1 MDVKHANFPH
11 EQFVVKS
18 RLGWSQPHGVMIN
31 RIIALMGMTSSAFG
45 CSLIQC
51 PSNGAKSLLLGR
63 TNGVVGSEQNSL
75 LVKITIKTRMGLK
88 KCPILRRIEVN
99 IKHYRLIWNRVI
111 ASLFILAPSMS
122 HRAMVRAQPAGR
134 VIAWHWFGD
143 DARYLLRNGLMSP
156 PFP

>member
-1 MDVKHANFPH
+1 MPIFHMSNLLL
-11 EQFVVKS
+11 KS
-18 RLGWSQPHGVMIN
+18 RLRWSQPHGVMII
-31 RIIALMGMTSSAFG
+31 RIVALMGMTSSAFG
-45 CSLIQC
+45 CRLIQC
-51 PSNGAKSLLLGR
+51 PSNGAKSLLHGC
-63 TNGVVGSEQNSL
+63 TNGAVGSEQNSL
-75 LVKITIKTRMGLK
+75 LVKITIKTRMGLG
-88 KCPILRRIEVN
+88 KCQILRRLEIN

>member
-1 MDVKHANFPH
+1 MPIFHMSNLLL
-11 EQFVVKS
+11 KS
-18 RLGWSQPHGVMIN
+18 RLRWSQPHGVMIN

-45 CSLIQC
+45 CRLIQC
-51 PSNGAKSLLLGR
+51 PSNGAKSLLHGC
-63 TNGVVGSEQNSL
+63 TNGAVGSEQNSL

-111 ASLFILAPSMS
+111 ASLYILAPSMS

-156 PFP
+156 TFP